1 MRRGR
6 FTRKWGCV
14 VGLVLTAAMLAGCT
28 AAKSESQPVRVDT
41 PAESPSSAVDSS
53 TLPEADE
60 PTVANVLGNTTGN
73 IANAGFIAQ
82 QGNWLFYLGAQGGGL
97 CKIRT
102 DGTGREKLNDDSAL
116 YINVVGDWVYYV
128 EDSDSW
134 SGAICRVRTDGS
146 DQSVL
151 NGDVCQDLYVA
162 GDWMYYTDQS
172 KDFATYRARLD
183 GSGEMLVSSE
193 TMFGMN
199 VVDDW
204 IYYYTGGDGANY
216 AYKVRANG
224 TGQMSTLTQDDV
236 TGNLVV
242 ADGWV
247 YYLTTYDYY
256 LCRVKTD
263 GTGRMQLNSTPTGF
277 FTVSGNSVF
286 YGNSDDGEALY
297 VMNTDG
303 SGQARF
309 DDVYTDS
316 INVVDGWVYVLKAD
330 GLNTD
335 GLYGIKADGTDR
347 RTLQ

>member
-1 MRRGR
+1 MRRGG
-6 FTRKWGCV
+6 FTPKWGCV
-14 VGLVLTAAMLAGCT
+14 MGLVLTAAMLGGCT
-28 AAKSESQPVRVDT
+28 AAKSESAPVRVDT
-41 PAESPSSAVDSS
+41 PAESSSSAMDSS
-53 TLPEADE
+53 TVPESDE

-82 QGNWLFYLGAQGGGL
+82 QGIWLYYRSAEGGL
-97 CKIRT
+97 CKIST
-102 DGTGREKLNDDSAL
+102 DGTGREKLSDDPVL
-116 YINVVGDWVYYV
+116 YINVVGDWVYYI
-128 EDSDSW
+128 EDSDSS

-146 DQSVL
+146 EQSVL

-162 GDWMYYTDQS
+162 GDWMYYEDQS
-172 KDFATYRARLD
+172 KDFATYRAHLD

-199 VVDDW
+199 VVDGW
-204 IYYYTGGDGANY
+204 VYYYTDNASY

-224 TGQMSTLTQDDV
+224 TGQVRTLTQDDV

-263 GTGRMQLNSTPTGF
+263 GTGRMQLNSTATSCF
-277 FTVSGNSVF
+277 FTVLGNSVF

-316 INVVDGWVYVLKAD
+316 INVVDGWVYVLKAN

-335 GLYGIKADGTDR
+335 GLYGIKADGTER